1 MVSSWSRKLP
11 CEEPSKAI
19 SGRIAVLV
27 ADDTPMGCQL
37 LSAFFRSWQPIG
49 VSSATRTAIRPL
61 MAFDGSSL
69 GSFRDHDDIM
79 LCTPQKHKQS
89 RYALIAF
96 QPARGGHRGE
106 GPGKGAPCL

>member
-1 MVSSWSRKLP
+1 MLRRSLLRTSARVTAQATT
-11 CEEPSKAI
+11 SKAC
-19 SGRIAVLV
+19 R
-27 ADDTPMGCQL
+27 DR

-69 GSFRDHDDIM
+69 GSFRDQDDTM
-79 LCTPQKHKQS
+79 LCTPQKDKQS
-89 RYALIAF
+89 RYALIVF
-96 QPARGGHRGE
+96 PASTGRRPGE